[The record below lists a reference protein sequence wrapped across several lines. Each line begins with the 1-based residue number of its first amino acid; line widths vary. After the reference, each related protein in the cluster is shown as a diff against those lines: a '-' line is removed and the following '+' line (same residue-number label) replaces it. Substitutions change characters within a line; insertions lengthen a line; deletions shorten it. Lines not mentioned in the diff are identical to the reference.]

1 MLNTKIKSEIDH
13 WIEKFPDGKQRSAII
28 GSLHAVQHHT
38 GGYLTTELMNDVADY
53 LDIPK
58 VQVFEV
64 ATFYSMF
71 QTKPVG
77 RQEIAVCTN
86 ISCMLNGSDNIL
98 QHIEKRLN
106 IKAGQSTPD
115 GKIFLK
121 EEEECLAACTGAPMM
136 MVDHHYIENLDI
148 KTVDQILNDLE
159 KDNG

>member
-38 GGYLTTELMNDVADY
+38 GGYLTTELMNEVADY

-106 IKAGQSTPD
+106 IKAGQSTID

>member
-121 EEEECLAACTGAPMM
+121 EEKECLAACTGAPMM

-159 KDNG
+159 KNND

>member
-1 MLNTKIKSEIDH
+1 MLNTKIKEEIDH
-13 WIEKFPDGKQRSAII
+13 WIGKFPEGKQRSAII
-28 GSLHAVQHHT
+28 GSLHAVQNHT
-38 GGYLTTELMNDVADY
+38 RGYLTTELMIEVADY

-58 VQVFEV
+58 IQVFEV

-77 RQEIAVCTN
+77 QHEIAVCTN
-86 ISCMLNGSDNIL
+86 ISCMLNGADNIL

-106 IKAGQSTPD
+106 IKAGQSTID

-159 KDNG
+159 KNND

>member
-1 MLNTKIKSEIDH
+1 MLNTKIKDEIDH
-13 WIEKFPDGKQRSAII
+13 WVEKFPEGKQRSAII

-38 GGYLTTELMNDVADY
+38 GGYLTNELMIEVADY

-58 VQVFEV
+58 IQVFEV

-77 RQEIAVCTN
+77 QHEIAVCTN
-86 ISCMLNGSDNIL
+86 ISCMLNGADNIL
-98 QHIEKRLN
+98 QHIENRLN
-106 IKAGQSTPD
+106 IKAGQSTLD

-136 MVDHHYIENLDI
+136 MLDHHYIENLDI

-159 KDNG
+159 KNNG

>member
-1 MLNTKIKSEIDH
+1 MLNTKIKEEIDH
-13 WIEKFPDGKQRSAII
+13 WVGKFPEGKQRSAII

-38 GGYLTTELMNDVADY
+38 GGYLTTELMTEVADY

-58 VQVFEV
+58 IQVFEV

-71 QTKPVG
+71 QTNSVG
-77 RQEIAVCTN
+77 QHEVAVCTN
-86 ISCMLNGSDNIL
+86 ISCMLNGSDNII

-121 EEEECLAACTGAPMM
+121 EEELSLI
-136 MVDHHYIENLDI
+136 HI
-148 KTVDQILNDLE
+148 
-159 KDNG
+159 

>member
-1 MLNTKIKSEIDH
+1 MLNTKIKEEIDH
-13 WIEKFPDGKQRSAII
+13 WIGKFPEGKQRSAII

-38 GGYLTTELMNDVADY
+38 GGYLTTELMIEVADY

-58 VQVFEV
+58 IQVFEV

-77 RQEIAVCTN
+77 EHEIAVCTN
-86 ISCMLNGSDNIL
+86 ISCMLNGSENIL

-106 IKAGQSTPD
+106 IKAGQSTID

-148 KTVDQILNDLE
+148 KTVDQILNDLGTNN
-159 KDNG
+159 D

>member
-1 MLNTKIKSEIDH
+1 MLNTKIKDEIDH
-13 WIEKFPDGKQRSAII
+13 WVEKFPEGKQRSAII

-38 GGYLTTELMNDVADY
+38 GGYLTNELMIEVADY

-58 VQVFEV
+58 IQVFEV

-77 RQEIAVCTN
+77 QHEIAVCTN
-86 ISCMLNGSDNIL
+86 ISCMLNGADNIL
-98 QHIEKRLN
+98 QHIENRLN
-106 IKAGQSTPD
+106 IKAGQSTLD

-136 MVDHHYIENLDI
+136 MLDHHYIENLDI

-159 KDNG
+159 KSND

>member
-1 MLNTKIKSEIDH
+1 
-13 WIEKFPDGKQRSAII
+13 
-28 GSLHAVQHHT
+28 
-38 GGYLTTELMNDVADY
+38 
-53 LDIPK
+53 
-58 VQVFEV
+58 
-64 ATFYSMF
+64 MF

-77 RQEIAVCTN
+77 QHEIAVCTN

-106 IKAGQSTPD
+106 IKAGQSTID

-121 EEEECLAACTGAPMM
+121 QEEECLAACTGAPMM

-159 KDNG
+159 KNND

>member
-71 QTKPVG
+71 QTKPIG

-159 KDNG
+159 KNND

>member
-1 MLNTKIKSEIDH
+1 MLNTKIKNEIDH

-77 RQEIAVCTN
+77 RHEIAVCTN

-106 IKAGQSTPD
+106 IKAGQSTID

-159 KDNG
+159 KNND

>member
-1 MLNTKIKSEIDH
+1 MLNTKIKEEIDH
-13 WIEKFPDGKQRSAII
+13 WIGKFPEGKQRSAII

-38 GGYLTTELMNDVADY
+38 GGSLPTDLMIEVADY

-58 VQVFEV
+58 IQVFEV

-77 RQEIAVCTN
+77 QHEIAVCTN

-98 QHIEKRLN
+98 QHIEKRLK
-106 IKAGQSTPD
+106 IKAGQLTID

-159 KDNG
+159 KNND

>member
-38 GGYLTTELMNDVADY
+38 GGYLTTELMNEVADY

>member
-1 MLNTKIKSEIDH
+1 MLNTKIKDEIDH
-13 WIEKFPDGKQRSAII
+13 WVEKFPEGKQRSAII

-38 GGYLTTELMNDVADY
+38 GGYLTNELMIEVADY

-58 VQVFEV
+58 IQVFEV

-77 RQEIAVCTN
+77 QHEIAVCTN
-86 ISCMLNGSDNIL
+86 ISCMLNGADNIL
-98 QHIEKRLN
+98 QHIENRLN
-106 IKAGQSTPD
+106 IKAGQSTLD

-136 MVDHHYIENLDI
+136 MLDHHYIENLDI
-148 KTVDQILNDLE
+148 KTIDQILNDLE
-159 KDNG
+159 KSND